1 MQFVILPD
9 PVSAFP
15 ECDVRDIIFE
25 VIVKTEI
32 FKRFD
37 TSHPFWKK
45 FDAHRPKSQKKL
57 GLYEV
62 KNIDDPCYVTLAV
75 NPKEYFDF
83 FKDYLTNKKTLGNQ
97 KGFKGMNVHNYAD
110 RIKCLKNFDTF
121 EQPKNEYKQ
130 VVRFMVKKGEMV
142 MTSLRKTKFS

>member
-83 FKDYLTNKKTLGNQ
+83 FKDYSTNKKTLGNQ
-97 KGFKGMNVHNYAD
+97 KGFKRD
-110 RIKCLKNFDTF
+110 ECSQLC
-121 EQPKNEYKQ
+121 
-130 VVRFMVKKGEMV
+130 
-142 MTSLRKTKFS
+142 